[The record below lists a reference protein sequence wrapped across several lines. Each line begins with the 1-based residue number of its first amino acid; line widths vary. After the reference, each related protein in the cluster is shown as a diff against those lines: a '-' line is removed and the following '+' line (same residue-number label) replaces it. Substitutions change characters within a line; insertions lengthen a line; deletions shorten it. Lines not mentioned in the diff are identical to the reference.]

1 MFASPSPG
9 HAEQVRDLLA
19 RHRRP
24 SPPAALPCSLTLEGE
39 RATIAPVGR
48 LDRDTVPILDA
59 VLADVHGRGFA
70 RIVLDLRG
78 LSFIDSSGIGL
89 LLRWA
94 AASARN
100 GRELVLQPGSDRT
113 ELVVAL
119 SDVLGRLRLDGGTRP
134 A

>member
-24 SPPAALPCSLTLEGE
+24 ARFALPCSLMIEDE
-39 RATIAPVGR
+39 RATIAPIGR
-48 LDRDTVPILDA
+48 LDRESVPILDA
-59 VLADVHGRGFA
+59 VLSDAHGRGFA

-78 LSFIDSSGIGL
+78 LSFIDAAGVGL

-94 AASARN
+94 AASART
-100 GRELVLQPGSDRT
+100 GRELLLQPGSDRT
-113 ELVVAL
+113 ELVGAL
-119 SDVLGRLRLDGGTRP
+119 RTVLGKHSVDADSRP
-134 A
+134 E